1 MLDQARP
8 EAVLKRWLAA
18 LLVALSAVAPLASA
32 ASAQELSDRASD
44 RCTRAA
50 VRIQVD
56 VPGGSSSGSG
66 SIIDSRGYVLTN
78 FHVLGVVNHG
88 ERSGAPGTFYGDG
101 EHVQI
106 ATVTSARDTATTRY
120 IGRIVRGDVR
130 LDLALVRIISNA
142 DGTPLAAGT
151 TFPTVE
157 LATTQAL
164 QPGANLWAF
173 GFPMGVR
180 TINVTGGH
188 MTGFQMST
196 SAATSSE
203 SLVSWIRT
211 DAEFNPGNS
220 GGMLVDRRGRLV
232 AVPTAVFRSRD
243 TLEPI
248 ELARPVERIPS
259 EWTSTLA
266 RATDVADQV
275 ITGMPELIA
284 GQEIVDHAMGDS
296 GSLDAPEIFYYR
308 VPSDRPGTITVT
320 PALRMAL
327 IAPQGDT
334 REGQGSVMLFPQD
347 PAPLYL
353 AVLIERPTDGTAV
366 ELHVRFEQTTA
377 PPTPQAGPYGPYPQP
392 GPYQPYPGPRTP
404 YPPTYGGAYPQP
416 RTPYP
421 PAPSGP
427 PVAVHGRL
435 IDAASGAAIVGG
447 MVMLARP
454 GVDLRSSIALLAAGR
469 MTQAELDAQIL
480 ARAQTDAT
488 GQYTLTGIPRGRYSG
503 AGMASGFT
511 PAMITLTIGPADP
524 AVIEALPIQIGR

>member
-1 MLDQARP
+1 M
-8 EAVLKRWLAA
+8 KRWLVA
-18 LLVALSAVAPLASA
+18 LLIALPLFSALAPAG
-32 ASAQELSDRASD
+32 ASAQELSEHATE

-56 VPGGSSSGSG
+56 LPGGSSTGSG
-66 SIIDSRGYVLTN
+66 SIIDERGYVLTN
-78 FHVLGVVNHG
+78 FHVVGFARHG
-88 ERSGAPGTFYGDG
+88 ERGGAPGGFYGDG

-120 IGRIVRGDVR
+120 LGRVVRGDVR

-157 LATTQAL
+157 LATTEAL

-173 GFPMGVR
+173 GFPLGVR

-196 SAATSSE
+196 SAATSAE

-232 AVPTAVFRSRD
+232 AVPTAVVSSRE

-248 ELARPVERIPS
+248 ELARPVERIPA
-259 EWTSTLA
+259 EWTTALTA
-266 RATDVADQV
+266 GHLADQL
-275 ITGMPELIA
+275 ISGMPDLTTGA
-284 GQEIVDHAMGDS
+284 EITDHAMGDS
-296 GSLDAPEIFYYR
+296 GGLDAPEVFYYR

-320 PALRMAL
+320 PPLPLGL
-327 IAPQGDT
+327 IGPAGDVG
-334 REGQGSVMLFPQD
+334 REGRGSIMLFPQD
-347 PAPLYL
+347 PAPLFL

-366 ELHVRFEQTTA
+366 ELHVRFEQSTE
-377 PPTPQAGPYGPYPQP
+377 PMPQAGPYGPYGPRP
-392 GPYQPYPGPRTP
+392 GPYQPYPGPRQP

-416 RTPYP
+416 RPSV
-421 PAPSGP
+421 PSGP

-447 MVMLARP
+447 MVMLAQP
-454 GVDLRSSIALLAAGR
+454 GVDLRASMALLAAGR
-469 MTQAELDAQIL
+469 ITQAQLDAQIL

-503 AGMASGFT
+503 AGVATGFT
-511 PAMITLTIGPADP
+511 PAMITLTIGPSDP